1 MDLSLVGA
9 ANDYKGM
16 GHSWQS
22 AFMKIFLIIFGI
34 FFLSACSPQ
43 DGAHEAYYENG
54 QIQTRA
60 NYKDGREDG
69 LYESYYENGQL
80 RVKIAFKDGKR
91 DGLAEWYYE
100 NGQIRS
106 RQNFREGKRD
116 GLWEFFE
123 ADGRLLWSRNSYVDE
138 GLIDPSSVIN

>member
-1 MDLSLVGA
+1 MA
-9 ANDYKGM
+9 TKGWV
-16 GHSWQS
+16 HAWQS
-22 AFMKIFLIIFGI
+22 VPMRIFLFLFGI
-34 FFLSACSPQ
+34 FFLSACSLR

-60 NYKDGREDG
+60 NYKDGKEDG

-80 RVKIAFKDGKR
+80 RVKISFKGGQR

-100 NGQIRS
+100 NGQVRS

-138 GLIDPSSVIN
+138 GLLNP